1 MEKQTSECIKHSQGG
16 QSAIAYFLGNVLA
29 WKVQD
34 FSLMLILLGRL
45 GVQLQ
50 ASVAVCCYV
59 VPTQW
64 DPGFQEGWA
73 CNY

>member
-1 MEKQTSECIKHSQGG
+1 
-16 QSAIAYFLGNVLA
+16 
-29 WKVQD
+29 
-34 FSLMLILLGRL
+34 MLILLGRL

-50 ASVAVCCYV
+50 TSVAVCCYV

>member
-1 MEKQTSECIKHSQGG
+1 
-16 QSAIAYFLGNVLA
+16 
-29 WKVQD
+29 
-34 FSLMLILLGRL
+34 MLILLGGL

-50 ASVAVCCYV
+50 TSVAVCCYV

-73 CNY
+73 CNYYVLILITEPGKGNCSVVPLLRRNQCI